1 MVFAIGTLQDEL
13 EDMRKLY
20 AVCGGAMHGV
30 EAYLWGGRVA
40 TPLSLILW
48 YWSERGMYGRGI
60 YSIIY
65 DLKLVQYAV
74 AVALIIP
81 GAASHNVLN
90 REFAYPPLLS
100 VYFSPEGDR
109 AYLRLYPFIEVTVGL
124 PWYVAQALIVI
135 EGEVNWYIAEP
146 LNLNLTSV
154 VV

>member
-20 AVCGGAMHGV
+20 AVFGAYV
-30 EAYLWGGRVA
+30 ESSEAYLREDWVA
-40 TPLSLILW
+40 TPLSLMLW
-48 YWSERGMYGRGI
+48 YWSEQGMYGKGI
-60 YSIIY
+60 YSISY
-65 DLKLVQYAV
+65 YLKPVQYAV

-90 REFAYPPLLS
+90 HEFAYPPLLS
-100 VYFSPEGDR
+100 VYFSPKEGE

-135 EGEVNWYIAEP
+135 EGEVNWYIAKR
-146 LNLNLTSV
+146 LKLNLTSV